1 MFDFCQNE
9 GHRLQSTDRLLAL
22 LAPIDIKGFRNG
34 MLLVGAYII
43 MMLEKN
49 LASRK
54 LLKDS

>member
-1 MFDFCQNE
+1 MFDFCQNK
-9 GHRLQSTDRLLAL
+9 GHRLQSSDQLLAL
-22 LAPIDIKGFRNG
+22 LAPIDIKGFRKG

-49 LASRK
+49 LESRK